1 MNKCLDGM
9 SPLPILRVATSE
21 PPNDPLLF
29 TWLLE
34 IQDTLTSGLPRP
46 LPWMLYGRVL
56 YTGVSLVTQMVKN
69 PPAMQETRFNPWVGK
84 IPWRR
89 KCLPTRVFLPEESH
103 GQRSLV
109 GYSLWSFEE
118 SDMTEGLTV

>member
-21 PPNDPLLF
+21 PPNDPLLL

-34 IQDTLTSGLPRP
+34 TQDTLTSGLPRP
-46 LPWMLYGRVL
+46 LPWMLYGL
-56 YTGVSLVTQMVKN
+56 EHTCSLHWGFPGDSDGK
-69 PPAMQETRFNPWVGK
+69 ETRFNPWVGK

-89 KCLPTRVFLPEESH
+89 KCQPTRVFLPEESH

-109 GYSLWSFEE
+109 GCSPWSCEE
-118 SDMTEGLTV
+118 SDTTERLTV